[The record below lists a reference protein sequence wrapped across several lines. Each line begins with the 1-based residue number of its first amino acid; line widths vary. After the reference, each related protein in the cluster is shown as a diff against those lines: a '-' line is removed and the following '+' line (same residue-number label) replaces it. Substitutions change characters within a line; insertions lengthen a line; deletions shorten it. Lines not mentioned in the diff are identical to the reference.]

1 MSTTMITKSV
11 RLSPDE
17 SQELS
22 ALSKQNMMSET
33 ALMKKWITEGIKTE
47 KLERAI
53 QAYQKRQ
60 VSLGVGAVMA
70 GVSYNRFMHEIEA
83 RNIVILDD
91 DGHFLDRM
99 LSLADSFDLPDLRR
113 AVEEVMVERK

>member
-22 ALSKQNMMSET
+22 ALSKQSLMSET
-33 ALMKKWITEGIKTE
+33 ALMKKWITEGIKAE

-60 VSLGVGAVMA
+60 VT
-70 GVSYNRFMHEIEA
+70 
-83 RNIVILDD
+83 DK
-91 DGHFLDRM
+91 
-99 LSLADSFDLPDLRR
+99 
-113 AVEEVMVERK
+113 RKG